1 MAKDKKVE
9 IKFLLPL
16 GSVVRLKNTDRK
28 VMVTANF
35 LGVFDKDKLA
45 NKAEDPIAM
54 KDKNGKPMVFDY
66 MGVLWPEG
74 DINSKKKLFFQND
87 SIEEVYFYGY
97 CNPKQKQFRNT
108 LEEPKK
114 WEEK

>member
-1 MAKDKKVE
+1 MEKNKKVE

-28 VMVTANF
+28 VMITANF

-45 NKAEDPIAM
+45 NKAKDPVAV
-54 KDKNGKPMVFDY
+54 KDKNGKPMLFDY

-97 CNPKQKQFRNT
+97 SNPNHKQFRNT